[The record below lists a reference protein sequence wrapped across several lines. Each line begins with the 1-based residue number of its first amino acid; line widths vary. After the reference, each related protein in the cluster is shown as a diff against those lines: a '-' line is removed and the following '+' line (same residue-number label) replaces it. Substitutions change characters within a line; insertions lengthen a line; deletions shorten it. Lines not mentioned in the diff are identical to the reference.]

1 MEEERDSVQAE
12 MVSHI
17 RSQEREIV
25 EGESQIVGK
34 EIGFHLGK
42 FWTISLSKFC
52 HRIQADME
60 ENFLRSEL

>member
-1 MEEERDSVQAE
+1 MEEESDSVQAE

-25 EGESQIVGK
+25 EGEIQIVGK

-42 FWTISLSKFC
+42 FWTIALSGF
-52 HRIQADME
+52 
-60 ENFLRSEL
+60 